1 MTARETG
8 VRATVRIDP
17 RLCRG
22 TGLCQA
28 MSPALF
34 RLTGAGHAVPVD
46 GELRDEDTAD
56 LARSVADCCPMGAV
70 EVLPGPPEAAGGPG
84 GAGARDP
91 HRADQEN

>member
-1 MTARETG
+1 MTARHVDARAV
-8 VRATVRIDP
+8 VRVDA

-34 RLTGAGHAVPVD
+34 RLTRAGYAIPVD
-46 GELRDEDTAD
+46 GELYDDDTVR

-70 EVLPGPPEAAGGPG
+70 EVLPGDDADATGPESAGT
-84 GAGARDP
+84 
-91 HRADQEN
+91 

>member
-1 MTARETG
+1 VTARETA
-8 VRATVRIDP
+8 VQATVRIDP

-34 RLTGAGHAVPVD
+34 RLTGAGHAVPVG
-46 GELRDEDTAD
+46 GELHDEETVD

-70 EVLPGPPEAAGGPG
+70 EVLPGPSGAAPG
-84 GAGARDP
+84 GSGGGGS
-91 HRADQEN
+91 HRTDQED